1 MTLKEL
7 CSEKAEVLNQIYT
20 WALIYTSRRSGLY
33 GFGQR
38 SKIPYTTFEESFSPE
53 KVNTNFGAATFIP
66 SMMKQKTFILVS
78 LMIGPFEALF
88 WCLNEDQK
96 LKPFLRVVV
105 LRFRF

>member
-20 WALIYTSRRSGLY
+20 WALIYTSRSSGLY